1 MMEAAGREVAQQS
14 LLVRRDTARLLVLDP
29 DDRIL
34 LFRFTPGTKPPFW
47 ATPGGA
53 VDPGEDFAKAARR
66 ELFEETGFDLDV
78 GDAIAVQH
86 NRYRAFWG
94 DEIVAE
100 EHYFLVR
107 STESAIDTS
116 RHEEIER
123 QVMTEHRWFSRSEIP
138 DWPEPVYPE
147 NILQLLKI

>member
-1 MMEAAGREVAQQS
+1 MTDGVGQAAAGQNRW
-14 LLVRRDTARLLVLDP
+14 VRRDTARLLVLDP
-29 DDRIL
+29 EDRIL

-53 VDPGEDFAKAARR
+53 VDPGESFAQAARR

-78 GDAIAVQH
+78 GQAIAIQH

-94 DEIVAE
+94 EEIMAE

-107 STESAIDTS
+107 SAVSAIDTS

-123 QVMTEHRWFSRSEIP
+123 QVMTQHRWFARREILQ
-138 DWPEPVYPE
+138 WPEPVYPE
-147 NILQLLKI
+147 NILELLSA